1 MRISSP
7 KGVVARRSFAAL
19 LAAGGLVALA
29 AYAQAPNPAAPASP
43 PVHSSEHMAQAMDH
57 RISRMVKAVDG
68 TPEQKDRLMKLSQ
81 AAMADMKPLREQQ
94 MAARKKGMEL
104 LAAPS
109 VDRNALEQLRAQQST
124 LRDAMSKR
132 MTQHMADAAEV
143 FTPAQRSKLAE
154 RMKQRAEHGGEHG
167 GMHGMRGGH
176 GRGGDM
182 GMGMGIGMGMGMM
195 GMGHK

>member
-1 MRISSP
+1 MRTSYST
-7 KGVVARRSFAAL
+7 GVVARRTLATL
-19 LAAGGLVALA
+19 LAAGSLVALA
-29 AYAQAPNPAAPASP
+29 AYAQAPNPAAPAGP
-43 PVHSSEHMAQAMDH
+43 PMHSAEHMAQAMEH
-57 RISRMVKAVDG
+57 RISRMIWAVDG

-94 MAARKKGMEL
+94 MAARKKAMTL

-124 LRDAMSKR
+124 LHDAISKR
-132 MTQHMADAAEV
+132 MTQHLADAAEV
-143 FTPAQRSKLAE
+143 LTPAQRSKLAE
-154 RMKQRAEHGGEHG
+154 RMKQRGEHG

-182 GMGMGIGMGMGMM
+182 GLGMMGIGQ
-195 GMGHK
+195 K

>member
-1 MRISSP
+1 MHTSYF
-7 KGVVARRSFAAL
+7 KGVLARRSLATL
-19 LAAGGLVALA
+19 LAAGSLVALA
-29 AYAQAPNPAAPASP
+29 AYAQAPSPAAPADP
-43 PVHSSEHMAQAMDH
+43 PMHSAEHMAKAMDH
-57 RISRMVKAVDG
+57 RINRMIKAVDG

-109 VDRNALEQLRAQQST
+109 VDRNALEQLRAQQAS
-124 LRDAMSKR
+124 LHDAMSKR
-132 MTQHMADAAEV
+132 MTQHLADAAEV
-143 FTPAQRSKLAE
+143 LTPAQRTKLAE
-154 RMKQRAEHGGEHG
+154 RMKQRGEHAGMHG

-182 GMGMGIGMGMGMM
+182 GMGMGMM
-195 GMGHK
+195 GMGQK